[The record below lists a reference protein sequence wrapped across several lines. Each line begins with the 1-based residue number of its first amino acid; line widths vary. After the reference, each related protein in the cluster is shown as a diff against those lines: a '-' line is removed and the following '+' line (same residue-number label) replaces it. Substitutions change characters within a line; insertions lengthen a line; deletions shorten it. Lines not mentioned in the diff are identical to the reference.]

1 MAKFNGNRQSIVSN
15 ILTDFNLVS
24 AIYEKSFNIEL
35 GVVSILLL
43 GGGTAGGKKT
53 SNAVPWDLPCKQ
65 GVSIQ
70 ERLNAFSKWRDSQSK
85 DIGKIY
91 RDIDNLCVY
100 IIFSY

>member
-43 GGGTAGGKKT
+43 GGGGTAGGKKT

-85 DIGKIY
+85 DIVKIY
-91 RDIDNLCVY
+91 RDINIL
-100 IIFSY
+100 FT